1 MIWSTIALA
10 LREIRRNAM
19 RSFLTMLGVII
30 GVGAVIALVTI
41 AQGATEQITNEI
53 GKLGVNLLIVSPGSE
68 RRGSTVLPPPP
79 LEEDDAQAMVREL
92 SGIRAA
98 APAAFAQQLAVAG
111 NANWSTQV
119 TGSTNDYFDVR
130 GFNLARGRAF
140 TAGELKGGTAAC
152 VLGETPRKELF
163 GALDPL
169 GATVRVGR
177 VSCEVVGILES
188 KGQSSLGN
196 DQDDLIVMPLV
207 TFQRRVS
214 GKRDVSAIFASAKD
228 DRSSAVVRQQ
238 VQALMRQRR
247 RIQPGMED
255 NFRVA
260 DVEEF
265 TKTARQVT
273 GVLTAL
279 LGAIA
284 AVSLLV
290 GGIGIMNIMLVSV
303 TERTREIGIRLAIGA
318 RGQEVL
324 FQFLIEAIVLST
336 IGGVI
341 GIGLGMLS
349 SLGVTKVLSI
359 PFVILPEVILGAFLF
374 SGFVGV
380 AFGFLPARKAARL
393 DPIDALRH
401 E

>member
-30 GVGAVIALVTI
+30 GVAAVIALVTI
-41 AQGATEQITNEI
+41 AQGATREITDEI
-53 GKLGVNLLIVSPGSE
+53 SKLGVNLLIVSPGAD
-68 RRGSTVLPPPP
+68 RRASTVVPPAP
-79 LEEDDAQAMVREL
+79 LEVSDAAAMEREL
-92 SGIRAA
+92 SGVRLA

-111 NANWSTQV
+111 NTNWRTQI
-119 TGSTNDYFDVR
+119 TGSTNAYFDVR
-130 GFNLARGRAF
+130 GFDMARGRTF
-140 TAGELKGGTAAC
+140 TTGELKGGTAAC
-152 VLGETPRKELF
+152 VLGDTVREELF
-163 GALDPL
+163 GPLDPL

-177 VSCEVVGILES
+177 VSCEVVGVLSS
-188 KGQSSLGN
+188 KGESSLGS
-196 DQDDLIVMPLV
+196 DQDDLIVMPLI

-214 GKRDVSAIFASAKD
+214 GNRDVSAIFASAED
-228 DRSSAVVRQQ
+228 GRSSSVVRQQ
-238 VQALMRQRR
+238 VTALMRQRR

-255 NFRVA
+255 DFRVA

-265 TKTARQVT
+265 TKTAKQVT

-318 RGQEVL
+318 RGREVL

-336 IGGVI
+336 IGGI
-341 GIGLGMLS
+341 LGIGLGMLS
-349 SLGVTKVLSI
+349 SYGVTRALSI
-359 PFVILPEVILGAFLF
+359 PFVVLPEVILGAFLF

>member
-1 MIWSTIALA
+1 VIGSTIALA

-30 GVGAVIALVTI
+30 GVAAVIALVTI
-41 AQGATEQITNEI
+41 AQGATREITDEI
-53 GKLGVNLLIVSPGSE
+53 GKLGVNLLIVSPGAD
-68 RRGSTVLPPPP
+68 RRASTVVPPAP
-79 LEEDDAQAMVREL
+79 LEVSDATAMEREL
-92 SGIRAA
+92 SGIRLA
-98 APAAFAQQLAVAG
+98 APAAFAQQLAITG
-111 NANWSTQV
+111 NTNWRTQV
-119 TGSTNDYFDVR
+119 AGSTNAYFDVR
-130 GFNLARGRAF
+130 GFDVARGRTF

-152 VLGETPRKELF
+152 VLGDTVREELF
-163 GALDPL
+163 GPLDPL

-177 VSCEVVGILES
+177 VSCEVVGVLSS
-188 KGQSSLGN
+188 KGESSLGS

-207 TFQRRVS
+207 TFQRRIS
-214 GKRDVSAIFASAKD
+214 GNRDVSAIFASAED
-228 DRSSAVVRQQ
+228 GRSSAVVRQQ
-238 VQALMRQRR
+238 VTALMRQRR
-247 RIQPGMED
+247 RLQPGMED
-255 NFRVA
+255 DFRVA

-265 TKTARQVT
+265 TKTAKQVT

-318 RGQEVL
+318 RGREVL

-336 IGGVI
+336 IGGI
-341 GIGLGMLS
+341 LGIGLGMLS
-349 SLGVTKVLSI
+349 SYGVTRALSI
-359 PFVILPEVILGAFLF
+359 PFVILPEVIAGAFLF